1 MSDGADEMRSANATT
16 MIPSVKQLYR
26 HLKRLN
32 SAYMDAEDKRETAT
46 VLQAYVSELEVAHSL
61 LPADLREK
69 SWLLSIERH
78 VA

>member
-1 MSDGADEMRSANATT
+1 MRNITSTG

-26 HLKRLN
+26 HIKRLN
-32 SAYMDAEDKRETAT
+32 SAYMDAEDKRETAA
-46 VLQAYVSELEVAHSL
+46 VLQAYVSELQVVHSL

>member
-1 MSDGADEMRSANATT
+1 MDATA
-16 MIPSVKQLYR
+16 MIPSVKRLYR
-26 HLKRLN
+26 NIKRLN
-32 SAYMDAEDKRETAT
+32 SAYMDAEDKRETAA
-46 VLQAYVSELEVAHSL
+46 VLQACVSELEVVHSL